1 MSIRIA
7 DLIEQ
12 LNRESNLTG
21 PGFFH
26 LLHSANV
33 DFTVDG
39 IVGTDPSQYGSYS
52 PTTYG
57 QKYIVTDASVW
68 LTFSAQALIS
78 TASENDIIQKGSS
91 TWQLYLDSNNSKTE
105 GTIVYN
111 KHDNKFYFFDGTNW
125 VAVGT
130 GAAGVGEAGVT
141 GIQFGPGQVGL
152 TGTITITGGNNA
164 YVSVDGKTIS
174 VGVSAAGS
182 STYIQ
187 YRGPNGTLDASQRF
201 NYTNATSTL
210 VVGDPNAAPSSESA
224 AGKIRLAGVK
234 SYLIFADG
242 STQSTARNFFGVT
255 GPTAPN
261 FARGYSGAGYTGD
274 RLLIATGPSANP
286 FRTYVR
292 YGNAWFQ
299 TNVAGVGAAGAQGN
313 TGPSGSFDFGITF
326 SQNTGLTH
334 QSNNTLGEDIGRARK
349 IMFLQDDGTLTF
361 DFIRNYDVFKPSDF
375 IFSVKTFTSNV
386 SSPVL
391 VGASNYL
398 LSSLTITASYQFGPP
413 ITGNVYVTDPIKG
426 TGFPVYFPTG
436 AMDSITFSS
445 QTLTAEAGGSLIL
458 RLEATGYTGIIGGPG
473 RATSTKDITI
483 SFANSF
489 LYGVSGG
496 SSLDGTHLGSGFT
509 GAWVTR
515 TTTNS
520 IDQTFTVNVPVG
532 SYIYFAFP
540 ERLGEATFQINDL
553 GIGGFSPQGL
563 NGVPGVS
570 AQNYYN
576 LNGFVEKYR
585 FYRSTNSGLGNNT
598 KVDVAP
604 INNPE
609 LL

>member
-12 LNRESNLTG
+12 LNREGNLTG

-39 IVGTDPSQYGSYS
+39 IVGTEPSQYGDYS
-52 PTTYG
+52 PVSYG
-57 QKYIVTDASVW
+57 QKYIVTDAGAW
-68 LTFSAQALIS
+68 DDFSAQSLI
-78 TASENDIIQKGSS
+78 ASANENDIIQRGSS
-91 TWQLYLDSNNSKTE
+91 TWQLYLSTSNAKTE

-125 VAVGT
+125 IAVGT
-130 GAAGVGEAGVT
+130 GAAGAGSGAGVT

-152 TGTITITGGNNA
+152 TGTITLTAGNNV
-164 YVSVDGKTIS
+164 YIHSDGNQIS

-182 STYIQ
+182 STYVQ
-187 YRGPNGTLDASQRF
+187 YKGPNGNLAGSQRF
-201 NYTNATSTL
+201 NYTDATATL
-210 VVGDPNAAPSSESA
+210 VVGDTNSTNPSTS
-224 AGKIRLAGVK
+224 GKIRLGGSK
-234 SYLIFADG
+234 SFLQFADG
-242 STQSTARNFFGVT
+242 TTQTTARNFFGLTGATNPNYVT
-255 GPTAPN
+255 
-261 FARGYSGAGYTGD
+261 GYSGAGHTGD

-326 SQNTGLTH
+326 NQNTGLTH

-361 DFIRNYDVFKPSDF
+361 DFIHNYDVFKPSDF

-398 LSSLTITASYQFGPP
+398 LSALTVTASYQFGPP
-413 ITGNVYVTDPIKG
+413 ITGNVYVTDAIKG
-426 TGFPVYFPTG
+426 TGFPVYFPTA

-458 RLEATGYTGIIGGPG
+458 RLEAIGYTGIIGGPG
-473 RATSTKDITI
+473 RQTSTKDITI

-496 SSLDGTHLGSGFT
+496 SSIDGLPVGSGFT

-576 LNGFVEKYR
+576 LNGFIEKYR